1 MFFDNRFV
9 ILSKFNGIL
18 VFNNDHSNIFDDF
31 GNFGNN
37 EIMSKSYRYISST
50 IPNLKT
56 LEGKIIKP
64 YLYMIDNENIN
75 KNLKIKSD
83 YDLIFIKGKI

>member
-1 MFFDNRFV
+1 MFFDNRFI

-18 VFNNDHSNIFDDF
+18 VFNNDYSNILNDF
-31 GNFGNN
+31 GDNKL
-37 EIMSKSYRYISST
+37 ISKSYRYISST
-50 IPNLKT
+50 IPKLKT

-64 YLYMIDNENIN
+64 YLYIIENKNIN
-75 KNLKIKSD
+75 HNLKIKSD

>member
-9 ILSKFNGIL
+9 ILSKFNGML
-18 VFNNDHSNIFDDF
+18 DFNNDHSNILDD
-31 GNFGNN
+31 FGNN

-64 YLYMIDNENIN
+64 YLYMVDNKNIN